1 MVALWG
7 TCFHLWSTWGGGWIK
22 LCGKHD
28 KIACGQCGEE
38 VNCSFVENMFYLW
51 SLWGGGLIQLCRKH
65 GTICRG
71 QCGEVVK
78 SNLEENMFYTCGTCG
93 EVARWIFLENMV

>member
-28 KIACGQCGEE
+28 KIACGQCGE
-38 VNCSFVENMFYLW
+38 
-51 SLWGGGLIQLCRKH
+51 
-65 GTICRG
+65 
-71 QCGEVVK
+71 VVK
-78 SNLEENMFYTCGTCG
+78 CNLEENMFYTCGPCG